1 MVAFAAN
8 LTLLFPELPFLD
20 RFEAAA
26 EAGFDAVE
34 VLFPYD
40 DPVPDI
46 RARLA
51 ASGLPLILMNCPPPN
66 YTGGPRGMAAVPGAE
81 DRFRHDFTRVLRY
94 AAELRPRFIHVM
106 AGAAE
111 GAAAKD
117 TFIAN
122 LAWAAAQ
129 APAQRLTVEPLN
141 LRDNPGY
148 FLADYDL
155 AAEVIDAVGAPNL
168 GLQYDAFHAQML
180 TGDAMAV
187 WRAQGHCAV
196 HVQVSDTPDRA
207 EPWAGGV
214 DFDTLFAAIRDD
226 GYSGVISAEYLPKG
240 GTRAGLGWL
249 ARARAI
255 FDEGKVA

>member
-1 MVAFAAN
+1 MVTFAAN
-8 LTLLFPELPFLD
+8 LTLLFPDLPFLD
-20 RFEAAA
+20 RFEAAS

-46 RARLA
+46 RARMTA
-51 ASGLPLILMNCPPPN
+51 TGLPMALMNCPPPN

-81 DRFRHDFTRVLRY
+81 DRFRHDFNRVLRY

-106 AGAAE
+106 AGVAE
-111 GAAAKD
+111 GTAARD
-117 TFIAN
+117 TFVAN
-122 LAWAAAQ
+122 LAWAAQ
-129 APAQRLTVEPLN
+129 RAPDQRLTIEPLN

-155 AAEVIDAVGAPNL
+155 AAEVLDAVGAPNL
-168 GLQYDAFHAQML
+168 GLQFDAFHAQML
-180 TGDAMAV
+180 TGDAVAV
-187 WRAQGHCAV
+187 WRAHGRRAV

-214 DFDTLFAAIRDD
+214 DFDTLFAAMRDD
-226 GYSGVISAEYLPKG
+226 GFAGVISAEYLPKG
-240 GTRAGLGWL
+240 DTRAGLGWL
-249 ARARAI
+249 ARARKI
-255 FDEGKVA
+255 FEKRRAE